1 MAAFGLFVIQAAQPR
16 PGHMTLT
23 GDVQHTGAQQTR
35 VNRQRHKG
43 DGYRRQ
49 NDVLPAAVTH
59 RG

>member
-1 MAAFGLFVIQAAQPR
+1 MAAFGLFVAQTTQSC
-16 PGHMTLT
+16 PGDVTLT
-23 GDVQHTGAQQTR
+23 GDAQHTGAQQTR